1 MAICQLTAGIACK
14 KNMGGKRCGG
24 RYTVEKS
31 ASRTWA
37 RLLRIGG
44 VYGQIRLELGEDLED
59 FVKLRAR
66 LGCEAHGSE
75 LAGTLR

>member
-1 MAICQLTAGIACK
+1 MV
-14 KNMGGKRCGG
+14 GKF
-24 RYTVEKS
+24 
-31 ASRTWA
+31 ASHTWT

-59 FVKLRAR
+59 FLKLRAR
-66 LGCEAHGSE
+66 LGCMAHGSE